1 VIKIALAQINC
12 VVGDIEANSRKIV
25 EWTNKAREQKAD
37 LVVFPE
43 LAITGYPPEDLIFK
57 SSFIDQNLAALE
69 MVAETI
75 RGIAAIV
82 GFVDRKEGLY
92 NALALLEEGRVSAV
106 YHKQKLPNYSVFDEK
121 RYFSAGKE
129 SGIVTLKGTRIAL
142 AICEDLWYEM
152 KIDSDIDLLVSIN
165 ASPFS
170 HTKLKARFEILKKRS
185 RELNAPIYY
194 VNLVGAQDE
203 LVFDGQSAVIGADGE
218 LRMLARPYE
227 EELLI
232 CDDRQNAASVLPP
245 MEQIYGALKL
255 GLRDY
260 VRKNGFR
267 KVVLGLSGGV
277 DSALAAVIAAD
288 AIGAENVVCV
298 LMPSPFSSKG
308 SVEDALLLA
317 ENIGAEKKIIPI
329 GALMEEFDRA
339 LSDHFQGKERD
350 VTEENIQARLRGAI
364 LMALSNKFNYLVLA
378 TGNKSEMSVGYA
390 TLYGDMCGG
399 FAPIKDVLKTDVYK
413 LCEYRNGVSEVIP
426 KIILTKPPSAEL
438 RLNQTDQDELPDYE
452 TLDAIVKLYIEEDR
466 SISYIE
472 KLGFDRQVVSKMASL
487 IDRNEYKRSQSP
499 IGTKISDRAFGKD
512 RRMPITCRGS
522 ESIRKIRCP

>member
-1 VIKIALAQINC
+1 MIKVALAQINC

-25 EWTNKAREQKAD
+25 EWANRARDQKAD

-57 SSFIDQNLAALE
+57 PNFIDQNLAALE
-69 MVAETI
+69 MAAEAI

-82 GFVDRKEGLY
+82 GFVDRKDGLY
-92 NALALLEEGRVSAV
+92 NALALLEEGQIGAI
-106 YHKQKLPNYSVFDEK
+106 YHKRRLPNYSVFDEK

-129 SGIVTLKGTRIAL
+129 NGIATVKGTRIAL

-152 KIDSDIDLLVSIN
+152 QIDGDIDLLVSIN

-170 HTKLKARFEILKKRS
+170 YTKLKTRFEVLKKRS
-185 RELNAPIYY
+185 RELNVPICY

-218 LRMLARPYE
+218 LRMLAKPYE

-232 CDDRQNAASVLPP
+232 CGDRQSAVSVPP
-245 MEQIYGALKL
+245 LMEQMYGALKL
-255 GLRDY
+255 GLKDY
-260 VRKNGFR
+260 VRKNRFQ
-267 KVVLGLSGGV
+267 KVILGLSGGI
-277 DSALAAVIAAD
+277 DSALVAVIAAD

-308 SVEDALLLA
+308 SIEDALMLA
-317 ENIGAEKKIIPI
+317 ENIGVETKIIAI

-339 LSDHFQGKERD
+339 LSDHFRGREKD
-350 VTEENIQARLRGAI
+350 VTEENLQSRIRGAI
-364 LMALSNKFNYLVLA
+364 LMALSNKFGYLVLA

-399 FAPIKDVLKTDVYK
+399 FAPIKDVLKTTVYK
-413 LCEYRNGVSEVIP
+413 LCEYRNKTGEVIP
-426 KIILTKPPSAEL
+426 QAILTKPPSAEL

-452 TLDAIVKLYIEEDR
+452 TLDAIIKLYIEEDR

-472 KLGFDRQVVSKMASL
+472 KLGFDRQVAIKVAAL

-499 IGTKISDRAFGKD
+499 VGTKIGDRAFGKD
-512 RRMPITCRGS
+512 RRMPITCRYS
-522 ESIRKIRCP
+522 ES